1 MKRANKTTSKVIKN
15 IKRPGSRV
23 SGMKNITNSK
33 KSDESFAPD
42 PHSLQTLLNAWAEST
57 ELVAEDGTILA
68 LNEAAAKM
76 AGKSPK
82 ELLGS
87 CIYSHLPEASA
98 KALKARIQSVLRTAH
113 LERFEEKQ
121 NGRIIERTIHP
132 VLDGR
137 KKVKQLAIYS
147 RDITEQRL
155 AEADSR
161 NAMIYARNLIEA
173 SLDPLVTISP
183 EGKIMDA
190 NKAAEEATGVT
201 REKLIGSDFSDYF
214 TEPDKARAGYQT
226 ALSQGKV
233 RDLLLTLRHKS
244 GRLMDV
250 LYNAAVFRDEKGE
263 IKGVFAAARDI
274 TALMRAEKELIK
286 HQKHLKEMVRERTA
300 EMIQTNR
307 QMERERDKAQR
318 YLEIAGAIIVALNE
332 RGEVSLI
339 NQKGCELLEYSQE
352 DILGKNWFE
361 HFVPESVRDELKALF
376 RKLVAGEIDSAK
388 YYENPILTRSQK
400 QRMIAWQN
408 TLLKDDAGKI
418 IGTLSSG
425 MDISERK
432 MMEDELR
439 KALEELRRSNQD
451 LEQFAYVASH
461 DLQEPLRMVSS
472 FTQLLE
478 KKYKDQLDDEGREF
492 IKFAVDGANR
502 MRRLINDLLAYS
514 RVRTRGKEME
524 PTDSHSALGEA
535 LANLSAMVQESGAI
549 ITNDDLPVVKADKSQ
564 LIQLFQNLI
573 SNAIKFCSEDVPHIH
588 ISAEKQDNEWLFSVK
603 DNGIGIEPQ
612 YYDKIFEIFKRLQR
626 DEKYPGT
633 GIGLAICKR
642 IVERHNGRIWVESE
656 PGKGSVFYFTIPI

>member
-23 SGMKNITNSK
+23 SRMKNLTKEK
-33 KSDESFAPD
+33 KSDEPFAPD
-42 PHSLQTLLNAWAEST
+42 PHSLQTLLNAWTEST

-137 KKVKQLAIYS
+137 KKVKQLALYS

-183 EGKIMDA
+183 EGKIIDA

-300 EMIQTNR
+300 ELVQTNQR
-307 QMERERDKAQR
+307 LERE
-318 YLEIAGAIIVALNE
+318 IAE
-332 RGEVSLI
+332 RRLME
-339 NQKGCELLEYSQE
+339 E
-352 DILGKNWFE
+352 
-361 HFVPESVRDELKALF
+361 RLKQ
-376 RKLVAGEIDSAK
+376 
-388 YYENPILTRSQK
+388 T
-400 QRMIAWQN
+400 
-408 TLLKDDAGKI
+408 
-418 IGTLSSG
+418 
-425 MDISERK
+425 
-432 MMEDELR
+432 MED
-439 KALEELRRSNQD
+439 LRRSNQD

>member
-23 SGMKNITNSK
+23 SRMKNLTKEK
-33 KSDESFAPD
+33 KSDEPFAPD
-42 PHSLQTLLNAWAEST
+42 PHSLQTLLNAWTEST

-263 IKGVFAAARDI
+263 IKGVFVAARDI

-286 HQKHLKEMVRERTA
+286 HQKHLKEMVREHTA
-300 EMIQTNR
+300 ELIQTNR

-318 YLEIAGAIIVALNE
+318 YLELAGAIIVALNE

-376 RKLVAGEIDSAK
+376 RKLMAGEIDSVK

-439 KALEELRRSNQD
+439 KALEDLRRSNQD

-535 LANLSAMVQESGAI
+535 LANLSSMVQESGAI

-573 SNAIKFCSEDVPHIH
+573 SNAIKFRSEDVPHIH

>member
-23 SGMKNITNSK
+23 SRMKNLTKEK
-33 KSDESFAPD
+33 KSDEPFAPD
-42 PHSLQTLLNAWAEST
+42 PHSLQTLLNAWTEST

-183 EGKIMDA
+183 EGKIIDA

-300 EMIQTNR
+300 ELVQTNQR
-307 QMERERDKAQR
+307 LERE
-318 YLEIAGAIIVALNE
+318 IAE
-332 RGEVSLI
+332 RRLME
-339 NQKGCELLEYSQE
+339 E
-352 DILGKNWFE
+352 
-361 HFVPESVRDELKALF
+361 RLKQ
-376 RKLVAGEIDSAK
+376 
-388 YYENPILTRSQK
+388 T
-400 QRMIAWQN
+400 
-408 TLLKDDAGKI
+408 
-418 IGTLSSG
+418 
-425 MDISERK
+425 
-432 MMEDELR
+432 MED
-439 KALEELRRSNQD
+439 LRRSNQD

-535 LANLSAMVQESGAI
+535 LANLSSMVQESGAI